1 MRETGQDLIEDGGC
15 LNGFGVRRRDDD
27 EETAISGRSDRKEGR
42 IHEHDST
49 AIAPDADADGLR
61 VAKTG
66 ILLGESFNLSGR
78 REFEVTR
85 ARITYAI
92 FGVVAARG
100 QHRKRK

>member
-15 LNGFGVRRRDDD
+15 LNGFGVRRRDDDD

-66 ILLGESFNLSGR
+66 ILLGESFNLSGG
-78 REFEVTR
+78 
-85 ARITYAI
+85 ANS
-92 FGVVAARG
+92 
-100 QHRKRK
+100 K